1 MLVPGIVCHALPR
14 KRIKENGVGG
24 FNSRAK
30 MGFVVFQWLSL
41 GVLNSPLNVL
51 SDRL

>member
-1 MLVPGIVCHALPR
+1 MLVSSIVCHALPR
-14 KRIKENGVGG
+14 KRINENGVGG

-30 MGFVVFQWLSL
+30 MGFMVFQWPSL
-41 GVLNSPLNVL
+41 GVSNGPLNVL